1 MADGGQSHKQNSA
14 TWRKQGDLWG
24 AEIFQKAIKYPRET
38 RKYCNTK
45 KRTWSYLQNEEIRRT
60 RTRQLLE
67 VENMAIKMK
76 TTENLQD
83 KAEKILWKVSRD
95 KDKKMKNKEI
105 KFEDQ
110 SRRSNTQITADME
123 KRS

>member
-24 AEIFQKAIKYPRET
+24 AETFQKAIKYPREM

-45 KRTWSYLQNEEIRRT
+45 KRTRSYLQNEEIQRT

-67 VENMAIKMK
+67 VKNMAVKMK

-83 KAEKILWKVSRD
+83 KAEKIL
-95 KDKKMKNKEI
+95 
-105 KFEDQ
+105 
-110 SRRSNTQITADME
+110 
-123 KRS
+123 